1 MWGKHS
7 IHQEEAG
14 LGQYSRGDRWE
25 RADFETGL
33 PDYSM
38 TVQSQVSPAKD
49 LVEQFNDARTPV
61 DSLRNKGKR

>member
-1 MWGKHS
+1 M
-7 IHQEEAG
+7 HQEEAG
-14 LGQYSRGDRWE
+14 LGQYSWGDRWE

-61 DSLRNKGKR
+61 DSLRNKGKREV